1 MQIKESMSRKIFNVC
16 NVLFMCVMILITLY
30 PLLYVILASFSES
43 SKLMAHQGLLLK
55 PAGFS
60 LAAYASVLK
69 NPNILTGY
77 KNTLIVLVVGTCLNL
92 FLTGMAAYVLS
103 RKNVLLN
110 SFFTMLIV
118 FTMFFSGGMIP
129 AYLIIKGL
137 GITDTYLAMILP
149 SAISTYN
156 LIIMRTGFSAVPDSL
171 EESAKIDGARHFTI
185 FWKIV
190 VPLAKPT
197 IAVILL
203 YYGVAHWNSWF
214 YAMIYLPTRRDLRP
228 LQLILRD
235 ILIDNSTNSM
245 MDSGTSAGDMESVS
259 ETIKYAVIVVST
271 VPILVIYPFIQ
282 KYFVKGVM
290 IGAVKG

>member
-1 MQIKESMSRKIFNVC
+1 MQIKESLSRKIFNVC
-16 NVLFMCVMILITLY
+16 NVLFMCALIVITLY
-30 PLLYVILASFSES
+30 PLLYVIIASFSES
-43 SKLMAHQGLLLK
+43 AKLMAHEGLLLK

-60 LAAYASVLK
+60 LAAYKNVFQ

-77 KNTLIVLVVGTCLNL
+77 KNTLIILVCGTTLNF
-92 FLTGMAAYVLS
+92 FLTGLAAYVLS

-110 SFFTMLIV
+110 GFFTMMIV

-129 AYLIIKGL
+129 GYLIVKGL
-137 GITDTYLAMILP
+137 GITDTYLALILP
-149 SAISTYN
+149 GAISTYN
-156 LIIMRTGFSAVPDSL
+156 LIIMRSGFAAIPDSL

-197 IAVILL
+197 IAVIVL

-214 YAMIYLPTRRDLRP
+214 NAMMYLPRRRDLRP
-228 LQLILRD
+228 LQLVLRS
-235 ILIDNSTNSM
+235 ILIENDVNIM
-245 MDSGTSAGDMESVS
+245 MDGGVGAGDVESVA

-271 VPILVIYPFIQ
+271 LPILAIYPFIQ
-282 KYFVKGVM
+282 KYFVKGIM

>member
-1 MQIKESMSRKIFNVC
+1 
-16 NVLFMCVMILITLY
+16 MCVMILITLY